1 MKNIT
6 KKAMIFITLMIL
18 LIISPQAQTDSKEN
32 KRKNRLPENV
42 YIDLT
47 REFYDAM
54 KNEDHGGHQL
64 YSNDPSLEY
73 LREISVSSRFIV
85 ETNLQILKQQE
96 RIIGLLETM
105 VEKKSK

>member
-1 MKNIT
+1 
-6 KKAMIFITLMIL
+6 MIFITLMIL

-32 KRKNRLPENV
+32 NRKNRLPENV

-47 REFYDAM
+47 REFYEQM
-54 KNEDHGGHQL
+54 KNEDHGGQKL

-96 RIIGLLETM
+96 RIISLLETM
-105 VEKKSK
+105 VENKSK